1 MQLYSVKQQ
10 KCSKEWTCFSADT
23 RIELFCTL
31 KSLYLMICPFW
42 EKKKT
47 WGRLFVTQKNEQNW
61 FWLDS
66 SSFPYG
72 HYIFCFRR
80 KQGRTTVV
88 WERYCP
94 PLSPF
99 ASLWGRSCSCRMWFY
114 LLPAHG
120 SSSPLSPVT
129 LTQACRSLWYIK
141 DRFYRII

>member
-1 MQLYSVKQQ
+1 MFKRMDVLLSRHQN
-10 KCSKEWTCFSADT
+10 
-23 RIELFCTL
+23 RIILHIKIFISYDL
-31 KSLYLMICPFW
+31 SLL
-42 EKKKT
+42 EKKKKP

-61 FWLDS
+61 LWLDS

-80 KQGRTTVV
+80 KDNCGMGKIL
-88 WERYCP
+88 P
-94 PLSPF
+94 ALSPF
-99 ASLWGRSCSCRMWFY
+99 ASLWGRPCSCRMWFY

-129 LTQACRSLWYIK
+129 LTQACRSLWYIN